1 MTAVADVRLAPRTLG
16 AALRFFVVQP
26 SPRILVAFTAL
37 ALLVRLLLG
46 GWRVADAWI
55 VVAVL
60 LWWPI
65 QERLVHEFLLHMEKP
80 LAFGRISIHPIQA
93 AKHLEHHRDP
103 WRADVLFIYP
113 GVYKYALPAT
123 VLLWLAATRDP
134 RLALTG
140 ATTYLCTVMQYEW
153 THFLIHTPYVPRSG
167 WYRRRWRNHR
177 LHHFKND
184 QYWFGVT
191 TLIGDAVLRSGPE
204 ATAVPFLPRCRGL
217 VAEEAVAEA

>member
-1 MTAVADVRLAPRTLG
+1 MSGVAHVRLAPRTLRD
-16 AALRFFVVQP
+16 ALRFFIVQP

-37 ALLVRLLLG
+37 ALIVRLLLG
-46 GWRVADAWI
+46 EWRAVDGWI
-55 VVAVL
+55 VLAVI
-60 LWWPI
+60 LWWPV

-80 LAFGRISIHPIQA
+80 LTIGPLSIHPIQA

-123 VLLWLAATRDP
+123 VLLWLAATRDL

-153 THFLIHTPYVPRSG
+153 THFLIHTPYVPRSA

-184 QYWFGVT
+184 EYWFGVT
-191 TLIGDAVLRSGPE
+191 TLIGDAVFRSAPE
-204 ATAVPFLPRCRGL
+204 AAAVPYLAHCRGIA
-217 VAEEAVAEA
+217 AEDAVADA